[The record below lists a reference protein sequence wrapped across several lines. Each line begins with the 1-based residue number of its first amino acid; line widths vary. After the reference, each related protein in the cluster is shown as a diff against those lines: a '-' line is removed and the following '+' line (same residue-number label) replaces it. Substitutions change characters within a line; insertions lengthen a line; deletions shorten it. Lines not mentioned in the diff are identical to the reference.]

1 MITHGVQAVK
11 FAVQVEHCN
20 KSIVNSGLDLHIFKT
35 GREKKTRI
43 TAVYVSTSTTTESR
57 T

>member
-43 TAVYVSTSTTTESR
+43 TAVYVSTPTTTESR